1 MGVND
6 LTKMSEVNRE
16 LYMKVL
22 EKLVNRKI
30 FGCFQCSRCTGGCTA
45 FKILE
50 LTPNTVMK
58 LVRLGFIN
66 ELINSGIIWTCASC
80 LQCTERC
87 PQRASPYHVIIAL
100 RNIAVERQA
109 KIPEDYLKAI
119 TQILETGLM
128 QAPEKVTTK
137 KMETFDRER
146 LNLPKIKGP
155 SDEFKAIFMQVLG
168 GI

>member
-1 MGVND
+1 MGLTD
-6 LTKMSEVNRE
+6 LTKMSEVNKE

-22 EKLVNRKI
+22 EKLTKGEL

-58 LVRLGFIN
+58 LVRLGFIG
-66 ELINSGIIWTCASC
+66 ELISSGVIWTCASC

-87 PQRASPYHVIIAL
+87 PQRASPYHVIMAL

-109 KIPEDYLKAI
+109 KVPEDYLKAI

-128 QAPEKVTTK
+128 QTPEKVTTK
-137 KMETFDRER
+137 SMETFDRGK
-146 LNLPKIKGP
+146 LNLPKMKGP
-155 SDEFKAIFMQVLG
+155 SNEFKAIFMQVLG